1 MNTRRGLFSFG
12 RSDQD
17 EQPTG
22 DTSDGS
28 GTHISATPK
37 TPRASSSSRT
47 RPRGPSVAEIRAG
60 WTRDGGRMVF
70 GRMRTG

>member
-12 RSDQD
+12 RSARD

-28 GTHISATPK
+28 GTGISATPE
-37 TPRASSSSRT
+37 TPHASSSSRT

-60 WTRDGGRMVF
+60 WARDGGRMVF
-70 GRMRTG
+70 QRMPTG